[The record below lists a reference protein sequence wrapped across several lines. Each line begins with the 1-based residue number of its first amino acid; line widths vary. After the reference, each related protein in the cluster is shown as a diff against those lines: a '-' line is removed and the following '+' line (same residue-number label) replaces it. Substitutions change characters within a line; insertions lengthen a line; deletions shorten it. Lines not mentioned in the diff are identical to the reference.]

1 MYPSAGPGLLF
12 FQVYFFTL
20 PAAGEAG
27 WARICGMG
35 GDRRGAGEMSPP
47 KPGPFCAAQG
57 RAGQLFTLAPAL
69 QIVDAAALLGS
80 EPGGW
85 LAGSPLCSGGVGIIL
100 RVSL

>member
-1 MYPSAGPGLLF
+1 MGLVAPPGGPSRGSPCKWKQQRVLEAASPSDKDAHRVYPSAGPGLLF

-35 GDRRGAGEMSPP
+35 GDRRGVGEMSPP

-57 RAGQLFTLAPAL
+57 RAG
-69 QIVDAAALLGS
+69 
-80 EPGGW
+80 
-85 LAGSPLCSGGVGIIL
+85 
-100 RVSL
+100 